1 MNKYILIILV
11 SIGLLGLG
19 GILLMTRQSGMA
31 DMTKTMPTAEVSIVQ
46 MEESTL
52 PQNDSTSEG
61 AMGEE
66 GSTAS
71 PRYAPYSEN
80 AFRASAD
87 MRRVLF
93 FYASWCPT
101 CRPAD
106 ADFTDNMSQ
115 IPEDVVV
122 FRVNYNDTDTDQDEK
137 DLAEQY
143 GITYQHTFVQIDEQ
157 GQVIKKWNG
166 GKLNELLSNIQK
178 L

>member
-19 GILLMTRQSGMA
+19 GILLMTRQSGTAEMS
-31 DMTKTMPTAEVSIVQ
+31 KTIPTAEVTKVQ
-46 MEESTL
+46 LEEPIL

-61 AMGEE
+61 AMGEKE
-66 GSTAS
+66 STVS
-71 PRYAPYSEN
+71 PRYAPYSES

-106 ADFTDNMSQ
+106 TDFTNNMSK

-122 FRVNYNDTDTDQDEK
+122 FRVNYNDPDTDQDEK

-143 GITYQHTFVQIDEQ
+143 GITYQHTYVQIDAL
-157 GQVIKKWNG
+157 GQVVKKWNG
-166 GKLNELLSNIQK
+166 GKLNELLTNIQ
-178 L
+178 